1 MNRFKKFF
9 NSLFFEFNILFA
21 VFYLLYVFANIKLN
35 MINIVSA
42 AAFILICCDFI
53 YAASY
58 KTKNTPIQIV
68 LTAIL
73 FIINFASNYIAGLSA
88 YTLDKNYIGI
98 ISTILIFV
106 INAVFIYVNEKK
118 QCKRLEINKKA
129 AIVLYTAGILFLLS
143 ILIVGMISLFAK
155 TPVNTNTVNLAL
167 LFIVLCSAVL
177 GLLISLSGSFTSKN
191 ALFFAVVMFVLAV
204 VPFSVLQL
212 SVVYDIN
219 QANIVFADMNVE
231 PDKNMR
237 KLPYSVADEFIGV
250 ETNGFEIKRDVV
262 YYTSDEGVDKG
273 LSLRYDMYLPE
284 NSSKDISVLV
294 NIHGSGGDKDT
305 GNYAHRNKYFAG
317 RGYAVFDLQIGDWN
331 ESNTGFTEDMYSSEN
346 MLFHIDKFFEYLSNH
361 NDENL
366 NLSSVFITGV
376 SMGGGLAGKYAY
388 SYDNHLNDYG
398 IVLKGIIPVY
408 PGYSQDSEGIDNYL
422 NYVDGDSV
430 PTMIVMGVSDCIVRT
445 ETVTETLNAF
455 EGAGNHNCYAL
466 EISYAGH
473 GSDSLMTGRTNQMIM
488 YYAERFMENFK

>member
-1 MNRFKKFF
+1 MNKRKKFWH
-9 NSLFFEFNILFA
+9 SLFFGFNIFFA
-21 VFYLLYVFANIKLN
+21 VFYLLYAFANIKLN

-42 AAFILICCDFI
+42 AAFIFICCDFI
-53 YAASY
+53 YAALC
-58 KTKNTPIQIV
+58 KTKNSLIQII
-68 LTAIL
+68 LTAFL
-73 FIINFASNYIAGLSA
+73 FIINFASNYVSGLSA

-98 ISTILIFV
+98 ISIILIFV
-106 INAVFIYVNEKK
+106 IHAVFIHMNGKK
-118 QCKRLEINKKA
+118 QSKRLRLNKKA

-143 ILIVGMISLFAK
+143 ILIVGMISLFAE
-155 TPVNTNTVNLAL
+155 TPINTNTVNLAL
-167 LFIVLCSAVL
+167 LFIALCSAVF
-177 GLLISLSGSFTSKN
+177 GLIIAVSDSFASRN
-191 ALFFAVVMFVLAV
+191 VIAFAAVMLVLAV
-204 VPFSVLQL
+204 APLSFLQL
-212 SVVYDIN
+212 SVVYDIH
-219 QANIVFADMNVE
+219 QADSVFADMNVE
-231 PDKNMR
+231 SDENMR

-250 ETNGFEIKRDVV
+250 ETDDFVIKRDVL
-262 YYTSDEGVDKG
+262 YYTSDEGEDKG

-284 NSSKDISVLV
+284 NSGKDTSVLV

-305 GNYAHRNKYFAG
+305 GNYAHRNKYFAS

-331 ESNTGFTEDMYSSEN
+331 ESNTGFTENMYSSEN
-346 MLFHIDKFFEYLSNH
+346 MLFHIDKFFEYLSH
-361 NDENL
+361 HDENL

-376 SMGGGLAGKYAY
+376 SMGGGLASKYAY
-388 SYDNHLNDYG
+388 SYDNHLRDYG

-408 PGYSQDSEGIDNYL
+408 PGYSPDSEDIDNYL
-422 NYVDGDSV
+422 NYVDSDST

>member
-9 NSLFFEFNILFA
+9 NSLCFNLDIWLATFF
-21 VFYLLYVFANIKLN
+21 VFAAIITIDERIMNVIAS
-35 MINIVSA
+35 IG
-42 AAFILICCDFI
+42 FIIIIFNLI
-53 YAASY
+53 STSLY
-58 KTKNTPIQIV
+58 KVKNSLIQIV

-98 ISTILIFV
+98 ISIILIFV
-106 INAVFIYVNEKK
+106 INAVFSYINGKK

-262 YYTSDEGVDKG
+262 YYTSDKGVDKG

-284 NSSKDISVLV
+284 NSSKDTSVLV

-388 SYDNHLNDYG
+388 SYDNHLDDYG
-398 IVLKGIIPVY
+398 IALKGIIPVY
-408 PGYSQDSEGIDNYL
+408 PGYSPEDEGIDNYL

-430 PTMIVMGVSDCIVRT
+430 PTMMVMGVSDCIVRT
-445 ETVTETLNAF
+445 ETVTEMRNAF
-455 EGAGNHNCYAL
+455 EGAGNPNCYAL

>member
-9 NSLFFEFNILFA
+9 NSLCVNLDIWLATFF
-21 VFYLLYVFANIKLN
+21 VFAAIITIDERIMNVIASIGFIIIIFNL
-35 MINIVSA
+35 ISA
-42 AAFILICCDFI
+42 SL
-53 YAASY
+53 Y
-58 KTKNTPIQIV
+58 KVKNSLIQIV

-98 ISTILIFV
+98 ISIILIFV
-106 INAVFIYVNEKK
+106 INAVFSYINGKK

-191 ALFFAVVMFVLAV
+191 ALFFAVVMFILAV

-262 YYTSDEGVDKG
+262 YYTSDKGMDKG

-284 NSSKDISVLV
+284 NSSKDTSVLV

-376 SMGGGLAGKYAY
+376 SMGGGFAGKYAY
-388 SYDNHLNDYG
+388 SYDNHLKDYG

-408 PGYSQDSEGIDNYL
+408 PGYSPDSEGIDNYL

-455 EGAGNHNCYAL
+455 EDAGNHNCYAL